1 MIMVDVYTDRE
12 VSHVSSDELVEAGHF
27 YISRLMPN
35 LQNLEVTIDI
45 QSSLDNFATGY
56 CLQDAPRE
64 FIIELKLDTL
74 DCMLMTLAHE
84 LVHVRQF
91 IQKKELCEDEAYEL
105 EGILFEQYMKERGK
119 CGTRD

>member
-1 MIMVDVYTDRE
+1 MILVDVYADVGISNE
-12 VSHVSSDELVEAGHF
+12 SSNELAEAGQF
-27 YISRLMPN
+27 YVSRLMPN

-45 QSSLDNFATGY
+45 QKSLDNFATGY
-56 CLQDAPRE
+56 CIQDAARE

-91 IQKKELCEDEAYEL
+91 IQKKELCEDEAYAL
-105 EGILFEQYMKERGK
+105 EGVLFEQYMKEGS
-119 CGTRD
+119 